1 MSKNHIFSKSIN
13 IIRDHQYEYKPSQQS
28 GQKEQSRK
36 ESEEEN
42 GNIRSTQIMKKPISK
57 KVIMIQNTGQSGRV
71 QSQQVNKKKGI
82 LNITKKDEQQVKQ
95 NGSYSIFIRNLK
107 EYTNQQDL
115 RELIDDDSNILGVS
129 INNKQATITFSNQV
143 SAENAIEQINNSK
156 DKNQEWRAVPNF
168 KQNDKVIVI
177 GQYSDRNRSKDDGR
191 LRMDVKESIFDRIQI
206 KK

>member
-1 MSKNHIFSKSIN
+1 MNKNHIFSKSIN
-13 IIRDHQYEYKPSQQS
+13 IIRDHQQEYKPSQQS
-28 GQKEQSRK
+28 GQKQQNRK

-42 GNIRSTQIMKKPISK
+42 DNVHSTQIQRKAISK

-71 QSQQVNKKKGI
+71 QTQQINKKKGI
-82 LNITKKDEQQVKQ
+82 LNITKKDEQQIKQ

-107 EYTNQQDL
+107 ENTNQNDL
-115 RELIDDDSNILGVS
+115 RELIDDDTNILGIS
-129 INNKQATITFSNQV
+129 INNKQATITFSNQT
-143 SAENAIEQINNSK
+143 SAENAIEFINN
-156 DKNQEWRAVPNF
+156 KNLEMKAVPNF

-177 GQYSDRNRSKDDGR
+177 GQYSERNRDGK

>member
-1 MSKNHIFSKSIN
+1 MNKNHIFSKSIN

-36 ESEEEN
+36 DSEEES
-42 GNIRSTQIMKKPISK
+42 GNVRSTQILKKPISK
-57 KVIMIQNTGQSGRV
+57 KVIVIQNTGQSGRV

-82 LNITKKDEQQVKQ
+82 LNITKKEEQQIKQ
-95 NGSYSIFIRNLK
+95 DGSYSIFIRNLK
-107 EYTNQQDL
+107 ENTKQQDL
-115 RELIDDDSNILGVS
+115 RELIDDDQNILGVS
-129 INNKQATITFSNQV
+129 INNKQATITFSNQE

-156 DKNQEWRAVPNF
+156 DKNQEMRAVPNF

-177 GQYSDRNRSKDDGR
+177 GQYSDKNRSKDDGR